1 MGERTD
7 TPEALGGEPMSRM
20 IREVVSA
27 GMMCLPLAAGIVAAW
42 TVLPTAPPTLDV
54 HVDRNGVVD
63 GTAPTWLMV
72 AVPLALSVVA
82 AVLGIAGL
90 RESWQANRRVQRAL
104 AGGAAVLGLVVLL
117 WSVEFTRLAGTGADL
132 VALPVVLSVFG
143 AIFWGVLC
151 LVVTPPDLLAD

>member
-1 MGERTD
+1 
-7 TPEALGGEPMSRM
+7 MSRM
-20 IREVVSA
+20 VREVISV
-27 GMMCLPLAAGIVAAW
+27 GMMCLPLAVGIVAAW
-42 TVLPTAPPTLDV
+42 TVLPTAPPTLDL
-54 HVDRNGVVD
+54 HVDRSGVVD

-72 AVPLALSVVA
+72 AVPFALSVVA
-82 AVLGIAGL
+82 AVLGLAGL

-104 AGGAAVLGLVVLL
+104 AGGAAVLGLVVVL

-151 LVVTPPDLLAD
+151 LVVTPGDLGPETPGTQP

>member
-1 MGERTD
+1 
-7 TPEALGGEPMSRM
+7 MSRM
-20 IREVVSA
+20 FREVASV

-54 HVDRNGVVD
+54 HVHVDRSGVVD

-72 AVPLALSVVA
+72 AIPIALSVVA
-82 AVLGIAGL
+82 AILGLAGL

-104 AGGAAVLGLVVLL
+104 AGGAAVLGLVVWM